1 MSDYKIKKLQKDKAK
16 KLNVEIKPSTNKK
29 KKVDVFKDGK
39 KVGSVGA
46 SGYKDYATYV
56 DDIGLKEANKNYKV
70 ARGKALKGV
79 KVTTV
84 SPEVFHEWSGANK
97 KKGGQVKME
106 RVMNEEK
113 FAEWEEFVK
122 NS

>member
-56 DDIGLKEANKNYKV
+56 DDIGLKEANKKRKNY
-70 ARGKALKGV
+70 LKRHSKEPKSKDG
-79 KVTTV
+79 
-84 SPEVFHEWSGANK
+84 NK
-97 KKGGQVKME
+97 T
-106 RVMNEEK
+106 
-113 FAEWEEFVK
+113 
-122 NS
+122 NSYWADKILW